1 LRPVLLAALLS
12 ALLGSA
18 SFSVPTDAVV
28 PVPVEAGPMTGEQH
42 QIDVHGFRLFSDV
55 DVMELYTRVV

>member
-1 LRPVLLAALLS
+1 
-12 ALLGSA
+12 LLGPA
-18 SFSVPTDAVV
+18 FFSVPTDAVV